1 LIHSANST
9 WMLGYP
15 EQAVKDELLKRTEE
29 ANRLGR
35 EDSLPFVTEC
45 LVPVYSGI
53 ALIRKGQ
60 TSEGVALLERGL
72 AAWERGGGRASSRY
86 YKSVLAEGMAQP
98 GDVAGALHLVD
109 EAIVPIERP
118 GWEERHYYAEALRIK
133 GWLLSLKG
141 DAAGAERAYT
151 ASLDRARQQQAK
163 SWELRT
169 ATSYARLMRNRGRG
183 GVRTARAGVRLVHGR
198 LRDKGPEGR
207 QGAARSTRN
216 IGRIGAGGTR
226 LSDVLK
232 EHGSVL
238 RDAPSPRFR
247 GEG

>member
-1 LIHSANST
+1 
-9 WMLGYP
+9 MLGYP

-151 ASLDRARQQQAK
+151 ASLDRALA
-163 SWELRT
+163 
-169 ATSYARLMRNRGRG
+169 
-183 GVRTARAGVRLVHGR
+183 
-198 LRDKGPEGR
+198 R
-207 QGAARSTRN
+207 QGREEATVSGIGKRDVTIANRSREMPAP
-216 IGRIGAGGTR
+216 GCGSAVSRSDCPAPGG
-226 LSDVLK
+226 
-232 EHGSVL
+232 
-238 RDAPSPRFR
+238 
-247 GEG
+247 